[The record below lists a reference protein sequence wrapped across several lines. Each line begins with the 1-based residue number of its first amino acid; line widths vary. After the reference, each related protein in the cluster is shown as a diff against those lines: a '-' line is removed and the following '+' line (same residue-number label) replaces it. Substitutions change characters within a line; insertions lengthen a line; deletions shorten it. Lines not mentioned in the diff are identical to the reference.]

1 MNVIALSRIALR
13 HVLIRFKYTIL
24 AYLYAQAENVIMQ
37 LCKLVFHIPLSPLEL
52 QPPHSSLTHLFSY
65 LAAI

>member
-13 HVLIRFKYTIL
+13 RVLIRFKCTIL
-24 AYLYAQAENVIMQ
+24 AYLYVQTENVIMQ

-65 LAAI
+65 LAGI